1 MCRPGSDSVPV
12 VAPAHLQ
19 CVRSIFQERSDGKAT
34 VSPRPGCPGR
44 ARGGEYVRQ
53 GQHAH
58 HSRSPQRHPGP
69 DDRHGFR
76 RGGGASVFNTLVLD
90 GGVVAGS
97 GSGSASGNFAIG
109 GYDVLS
115 WGTFS
120 GSLALF
126 STGTFTEAQSPTG
139 SGVLSLDTGNGIFNP
154 VGSSGALVGN
164 ILGGSVADQ
173 RLVGRWQI
181 VEAPVAIPLPW
192 HQRVSRS
199 VVPRGGRDH
208 HRRIVLSNTPRSHG
222 P

>member
-1 MCRPGSDSVPV
+1 MVKRLSRLVRAALVALAAASTSAKASMLITLDRISDTQVRMTGTGSV
-12 VAPAHLQ
+12 
-19 CVRSIFQERSDGKAT
+19 G
-34 VSPRPGCPGR
+34 
-44 ARGGEYVRQ
+44 
-53 GQHAH
+53 
-58 HSRSPQRHPGP
+58 
-69 DDRHGFR
+69 
-76 RGGGASVFNTLVLD
+76 GGGASVFNTLVLD